1 MKFFTDSVA
10 RCAARIGI
18 LSGFERIPDITFET
32 PLLLIYTKVQNEFMI
47 ILLTWYQFFMF
58 NT

>member
-10 RCAARIGI
+10 RCAARIGT
-18 LSGFERIPDITFET
+18 LSGFERMPNVSFET
-32 PLLLIYTKVQNEFMI
+32 PLLLIYTKVC
-47 ILLTWYQFFMF
+47 